1 MCHILS
7 LMTKNI
13 DLIHERVDDIPLLIG
28 VAQRLNL
35 PAVLDRHLGNHGHHQ
50 GLSNGWLT
58 TVWLAYILS
67 EADHRKSSV
76 ADWAQRHQHTLERLI
91 QQPIRDAKEE
101 SNSTPFLTLFYSAKI
116 SDETVRW
123 FDG

>member
-1 MCHILS
+1 
-7 LMTKNI
+7 MTKNI
-13 DLIHERVDDIPLLIG
+13 DLIHERVDAIPLLIG

-91 QQPIRDAKEE
+91 QQPIRDVEE
-101 SNSTPFLTLFYSAKI
+101 PLAMVVQLDSLRVEN
-116 SDETVRW
+116 
-123 FDG
+123 G